1 MIDLNTKIKQL
12 LVEYGKDILVHPNMQ
27 KEKELIQHFNVNCYE
42 HSLAVAYLSVSLAY
56 KFNVEVDMRSLIRGA
71 LLHDYFL
78 YDWHEKD
85 ESHKLHGFSH
95 AMTALKNASKDFEL
109 NEIEEDIIKK
119 HMFPLNIALPRYKE
133 SVLVT
138 MADKICAAYEV
149 SRNLSYIKEI
159 RDLEVVYA

>member
-56 KFNVEVDMRSLIRGA
+56 KFNVEVNMRSLIRGA

>member
-78 YDWHEKD
+78 YDCHEKD

-149 SRNLSYIKEI
+149 SRNL
-159 RDLEVVYA
+159 

>member
-42 HSLAVAYLSVSLAY
+42 HSLAVAYLSVSLTY